1 MNKKVLQVTVQEPKI
16 KTIKLL
22 GQDVQVKDYIPYEE
36 KREMVEKIVYGGY
49 YSNSD
54 LGVSGTLPI
63 YPAVK
68 FYYMVQYYTDAEIP
82 IEQAEEAYSQC
93 CKNGEEAE
101 LYACIKDD
109 LEVVD
114 MMLIDI
120 GMIIE
125 LETEARASA
134 GYVLREFLS
143 PILNLDKTTETLSRS
158 EAMNTALLDLLDKAK
173 VYDAEH
179 GTDMAGML
187 TPNKKTTFINFA
199 KKDV

>member
-1 MNKKVLQVTVQEPKI
+1 MSKKVLQVSVREPEI
-16 KTIKLL
+16 KMMKLL

-49 YSNSD
+49 YSNGD

-82 IEQAEEAYSQC
+82 LEQAEEAYSQC
-93 CKNGEEAE
+93 YKNGEEAE
-101 LYACIKDD
+101 LYACVKDD
-109 LEVVD
+109 WGVVD

-125 LETEARASA
+125 LEAEAKASA

-143 PILNLDKTTETLSRS
+143 PILNLDEATETLSRS
-158 EAMNTALLDLLDKAK
+158 EAMNTALLNLLDKAK

-179 GTDMAGML
+179 GTDIAGVL
-187 TPNKKTTFINFA
+187 TPSKKATFINFA

>member
-1 MNKKVLQVTVQEPKI
+1 MSKKVLQVSVREPEI
-16 KTIKLL
+16 KMMKLL

-49 YSNSD
+49 YSNGD

-82 IEQAEEAYSQC
+82 LEQAEEAYSQC
-93 CKNGEEAE
+93 YKNGEEAE
-101 LYACIKDD
+101 LYACVKDD
-109 LEVVD
+109 WGVVD

-125 LETEARASA
+125 LEAEAKASA

-143 PILNLDKTTETLSRS
+143 PILNLDEATETLSRS

-173 VYDAEH
+173 VHDAEH
-179 GTDMAGML
+179 GTDIAGVL
-187 TPNKKTTFINFA
+187 TPSKKATFINFA

>member
-1 MNKKVLQVTVQEPKI
+1 MSKKVLQVSVREPEI
-16 KTIKLL
+16 KMMKLL

-36 KREMVEKIVYGGY
+36 KREMVEKIVYSGY
-49 YSNSD
+49 YSNGD

-82 IEQAEEAYSQC
+82 LEQAEEAYSQC
-93 CKNGEEAE
+93 YKNGEEAE
-101 LYACIKDD
+101 LYACVKDD
-109 LEVVD
+109 WGVVD

-125 LETEARASA
+125 LEAEAKASA

-143 PILNLDKTTETLSRS
+143 PILNLDEATETLSRS
-158 EAMNTALLDLLDKAK
+158 EAMNTALLNLLDKAK

-179 GTDMAGML
+179 STDIAGVL
-187 TPNKKTTFINFA
+187 TPSKKATFINFA

>member
-1 MNKKVLQVTVQEPKI
+1 MSKKVLQVSVREPEI
-16 KTIKLL
+16 KMMKLL

-49 YSNSD
+49 YSNGD

-82 IEQAEEAYSQC
+82 LEQAEEAYSQC
-93 CKNGEEAE
+93 YKNGEEAE
-101 LYACIKDD
+101 LYACVKDD
-109 LEVVD
+109 WGVVD

-125 LETEARASA
+125 LEAEAKASA

-143 PILNLDKTTETLSRS
+143 PILNLDEATETLSRS

-179 GTDMAGML
+179 GTDIAGVL
-187 TPNKKTTFINFA
+187 RPSKKATFINFA